1 MQYKIGRLCTPK
13 MTSGSPRW
21 TKIHPILTST
31 VLNYI
36 QKPLELEK
44 FHQFLTCGT
53 QSAHFY
59 LNIFL
64 NQKYIWQD
72 SSYVKIYLK
81 TQDTIL
87 LMGGIHIWGS
97 MTKYLGEMKEK
108 QATGEISIQDYVDLC
123 RKCTRKSLTTKIS
136 KN

>member
-1 MQYKIGRLCTPK
+1 MWHSKCTFLPIYLSEPEYLC
-13 MTSGSPRW
+13 
-21 TKIHPILTST
+21 
-31 VLNYI
+31 
-36 QKPLELEK
+36 
-44 FHQFLTCGT
+44 
-53 QSAHFY
+53 
-59 LNIFL
+59 
-64 NQKYIWQD
+64 QD